1 MGFGDWIFLAVLV
14 GLVALGAM
22 LGFGKV
28 LKFITGGIVGILI
41 SFILCYCFGG
51 LILELPFVH
60 NMLADL
66 AAHWAGVDWL
76 NAIHL
81 EIIIYYIVL
90 FLITFVL
97 RIIIVRIL
105 KGIME
110 TDVIV
115 MRVLNK
121 VFGAVLMVFL
131 GFLLM
136 GLIFQIIGWIGGST
150 EWGFYRALALNA
162 NAIVRPLYEWNP
174 MKSLTQFVAY
184 GFRFQID

>member
-81 EIIIYYIVL
+81 EIIIY
-90 FLITFVL
+90 
-97 RIIIVRIL
+97 
-105 KGIME
+105 
-110 TDVIV
+110 
-115 MRVLNK
+115 
-121 VFGAVLMVFL
+121 
-131 GFLLM
+131 
-136 GLIFQIIGWIGGST
+136 
-150 EWGFYRALALNA
+150 
-162 NAIVRPLYEWNP
+162 
-174 MKSLTQFVAY
+174 
-184 GFRFQID
+184 